1 MYNFILKAHSGWAYI
16 VLIVMI
22 IAVVNALI
30 GLSSRNPFTM
40 KDRRISMFALTAVHI
55 QFLIGLVLYFTSPN
69 GMAKFGMVKMGDMQP
84 IDRLLALEHP
94 LVNLI
99 AIILITIG
107 WSRHKRVS
115 ATADSAAANRFQ
127 FKSIAIFYGIG
138 LLLLLSRIPWKTW
151 FS

>member
-1 MYNFILKAHSGWAYI
+1 MYNFVLKLHSGWAYI
-16 VLIVMI
+16 VLIMML

-30 GLSSRNPFTM
+30 GLSSKNPFTL
-40 KDRRISMFALTAVHI
+40 KDRRISLFALTAVHI
-55 QFLIGLVLYFTSPN
+55 QLLIGLVLYFTSPN
-69 GMAKFGMVKMGDMQP
+69 GMAKFGMIKMADMQP

-99 AIILITIG
+99 AIALITIG
-107 WSRHKRVS
+107 WSKHKRVPVVEGS
-115 ATADSAAANRFQ
+115 EQYKQ

-138 LLLLLSRIPWKTW
+138 LLLLLSRIPWQTW